1 MVEVCWPLAVL
12 VVALAATAA
21 LVVRLSAL
29 GSWRAPAWAT
39 IRAVVQLAAVSLLIG
54 LVLRSMV
61 ATLGFVLLMV
71 VVATAT
77 AAQRITGQS
86 LDGRRAASVWLVVPI
101 TAGMVPTVAAA
112 VAVGAVPFEPVAVL
126 PVAGILV
133 GGAMTATTLAGR
145 RITDELRDHRDLY
158 EGVLALGG
166 TRRQAVGVVGR
177 PAAALALVPGLDQTR
192 TVGLVTLPGAFVGV
206 LLAGASP
213 AQAGAAQVLVLV
225 GLLLVQSV
233 AAAVLVELVAAGR
246 VPVDGAPLAR

>member
-1 MVEVCWPLAVL
+1 MVEVGWPLAVL

-29 GSWRAPAWAT
+29 SSWRAPAWAT
-39 IRAVVQLAAVSLLIG
+39 TRAVVQLAAVSLLIG

-77 AAQRITGQS
+77 AGHRITGQS
-86 LDGRRAASVWLVVPI
+86 ITGRAASGWLVVPI

>member
-1 MVEVCWPLAVL
+1 MVEPGWPLAALVAVL
-12 VVALAATAA
+12 AGTAA
-21 LVVRLSAL
+21 LVVRLSSL
-29 GSWRAPAWAT
+29 GPGRAPAWAAT
-39 IRAVVQLAAVSLLIG
+39 RAVVQLTLVSLLIG
-54 LVLRSMV
+54 LVLRSMT
-61 ATLGFVLLMV
+61 ATLAFVLRMV
-71 VVATAT
+71 VVATLT
-77 AAQRITGQS
+77 A
-86 LDGRRAASVWLVVPI
+86 GRRIVGRRRASAWLAVPI
-101 TAGMVPTVAAA
+101 AAGTVPTVAAA
-112 VAVGAVPFEPVAVL
+112 VVLGAVPFAPVAAL

-213 AQAGAAQVLVLV
+213 VQAGAAQVLVLV

>member
-1 MVEVCWPLAVL
+1 MVEPGWPLAVL
-12 VVALAATAA
+12 VAVLGATAA
-21 LVVRLSAL
+21 LVVRLSSL
-29 GSWRAPAWAT
+29 GPGRAPAWAAT
-39 IRAVVQLAAVSLLIG
+39 RAVVQLTLVSLLIG
-54 LVLRSMV
+54 LVLRSMA
-61 ATLGFVLLMV
+61 ATLAFVLLMV
-71 VVATAT
+71 VVATVT
-77 AAQRITGQS
+77 AGQRIV
-86 LDGRRAASVWLVVPI
+86 GRRRASAWLAVPI

-112 VAVGAVPFEPVAVL
+112 VALGAVPFEPVAVL

-166 TRRQAVGVVGR
+166 TRRQAVGIVGR

-213 AQAGAAQVLVLV
+213 VQAGAAQVLVLV

-246 VPVDGAPLAR
+246 IPVDGAPLAR

>member
-1 MVEVCWPLAVL
+1 VVEVGWPLAVL

-39 IRAVVQLAAVSLLIG
+39 TRAVVQLAAVSLLIG

-77 AAQRITGQS
+77 AGHRITGQS
-86 LDGRRAASVWLVVPI
+86 ITGRRAASVWLVVPI

-166 TRRQAVGVVGR
+166 TRRQ
-177 PAAALALVPGLDQTR
+177 VPGLDQTR

>member
-1 MVEVCWPLAVL
+1 M
-12 VVALAATAA
+12 
-21 LVVRLSAL
+21 VRLSAL
-29 GSWRAPAWAT
+29 SSWRAPAWAT
-39 IRAVVQLAAVSLLIG
+39 TRAVVQLAAVSLLIG

-77 AAQRITGQS
+77 AGHRITGQS
-86 LDGRRAASVWLVVPI
+86 ITGRAASVWLVVPI

>member
-1 MVEVCWPLAVL
+1 MVEPGWPLAFL
-12 VVALAATAA
+12 VTGLAAAAA

-29 GSWRAPAWAT
+29 GPWRAPAWAAT
-39 IRAVVQLAAVSLLIG
+39 RAVVQLTLVSLLIG
-54 LVLRSMV
+54 LVLRSMA
-61 ATLGFVLLMV
+61 ATLAFVLLMV
-71 VVATAT
+71 AVATLT
-77 AAQRITGQS
+77 AGRRIT
-86 LDGRRAASVWLVVPI
+86 DRRAPSPWLVVPI
-101 TAGMVPTVAAA
+101 TAGMVPTVVAA

-177 PAAALALVPGLDQTR
+177 PAAALGLVPGLDQTR

-213 AQAGAAQVLVLV
+213 VQAGAAQVLVLV

-246 VPVDGAPLAR
+246 LPVDGAPLAR